1 MMNLDD
7 ILPLLS
13 HEAEEFALKVEAF
26 CKDTDGN
33 FLQPVRLNHKED
45 RFYWCILQKKFTLI
59 NGNSE
64 MYLFPWKKD
73 KKGRFHVYCHHLFTQ
88 GTVVL
93 IPQDEIIMV
102 GFN

>member
-1 MMNLDD
+1 MNLDD

-13 HEAEEFALKVEAF
+13 HEAEEFALKIEAF
-26 CKDTDGN
+26 CKDTEGR
-33 FLQPVRLNHKED
+33 FLQPVRLTHKKD
-45 RFYWCILQKKFTLI
+45 TYYWCVLQKKFILV

-64 MYLFPWKKD
+64 MYLFPWEKNEKNQ
-73 KKGRFHVYCHHLFTQ
+73 FYVYCHHLFLQ

-93 IPQDEIIMV
+93 VPEDEIQLV